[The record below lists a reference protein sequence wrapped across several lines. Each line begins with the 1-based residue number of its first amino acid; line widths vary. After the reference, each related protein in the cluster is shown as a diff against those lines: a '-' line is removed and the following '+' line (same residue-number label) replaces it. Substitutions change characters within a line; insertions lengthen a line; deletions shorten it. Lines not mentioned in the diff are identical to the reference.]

1 MKKVLLFLILV
12 LSATVAIPQSNQKK
26 IKFSNY
32 AYYEGVADK
41 KSPCGSGTLYP
52 CSRCLVTGI
61 FNNNKISNGKIIFND
76 HKFVITGEFTYAVI
90 GEEQFVIIINNGK
103 INRNQLPKNTPIKFD
118 HDNYV
123 FESHYTSY
131 PKLPKSYYE
140 MLKQFAGETEY
151 QRRSDGRKKNIYNNE
166 KCTRKTVTK
175 SSYLEVNFPSGV
187 VARYEVAD
195 RSNNWSRPNGDFV
208 NFVLSTD
215 GEYIISNY
223 KITSGRSTITPKEF
237 TYIFENGNKYIGSVN
252 EPSLKNYVGAIGLER
267 LANFRGI
274 SWNWSGFK
282 DKALDGVVIYA
293 DGSSEK
299 VVNGVTDSEKA
310 RIEAKRK
317 ADEEAKRKAEEAA
330 RIAAEKEAKRK
341 AEEAARIAAE
351 KEAKRKAEE
360 AARIAAEEEA
370 KRKAEEA
377 ARIAAEEEAKRKAEE
392 AARIAAEKEAKRKAE
407 MAARIAAEEEAK
419 RRAEEAARIAA
430 EKEAKRKA
438 EMAARIAEDRSRS
451 IAEKESMQEAMRA
464 RIAAERE
471 QAAAESERVAA
482 EKART
487 TIISAFEFIATQK
500 SHTSISEDSRV
511 PRLFYHPS
519 FNPYS
524 PNFRSEL
531 ASRLEAFCPCVGYD
545 IVAINENSVICK
557 LGKREANGTV
567 SIYQLTIKHNA
578 GMLDITSFDVG
589 KAEKIR

>member
-140 MLKQFAGETEY
+140 MLKQFAGETQY

-175 SSYLEVNFPSGV
+175 ASYLEVNFPSGV

-195 RSNNWSRPNGDFV
+195 RSSNWLRPNGDFV
-208 NFVLSTD
+208 NFVLSD
-215 GEYIISNY
+215 DEYIISDY

-237 TYIFENGNKYIGSVN
+237 TYIFENGNKYIGSVS
-252 EPSLKNYVGAIGLER
+252 EPSLKNYVGEIGLGR
-267 LANFRGI
+267 LANFRDI
-274 SWNWSGFK
+274 SWDWSGFK

-341 AEEAARIAAE
+341 AEMAARIAAEKEAKRKAEEAARIAAE

-392 AARIAAEKEAKRKAE
+392 T
-407 MAARIAAEEEAK
+407 ARIAAEEEAK
-419 RRAEEAARIAA
+419 RKAEEAARIAA

-578 GMLDITSFDVG
+578 GMLDITSFDIG

>member
-1 MKKVLLFLILV
+1 MIITAMKKILLFLILV

-166 KCTRKTVTK
+166 KCTRKTITK
-175 SSYLEVNFPSGV
+175 ASYLEVNFPSGV

-195 RSNNWSRPNGDFV
+195 RSSNWLRPNGDFV

-215 GEYIISNY
+215 GEYNISNY

-237 TYIFENGNKYIGSVN
+237 TYIFENGNKYIGSIN
-252 EPSLKNYVGAIGLER
+252 EPSLKNYVGEMGLER

-392 AARIAAEKEAKRKAE
+392 AARIAAE
-407 MAARIAAEEEAK
+407 EEAK

-471 QAAAESERVAA
+471 QAAAERERVAA
-482 EKART
+482 ENART
-487 TIISAFEFIATQK
+487 TIVSAFEFIATQK

-578 GMLDITSFDVG
+578 GMLDITSFDIG

>member
-1 MKKVLLFLILV
+1 MIITAMKKILLFLILV

-61 FNNNKISNGKIIFND
+61 FNNNKISNGKIVFND
-76 HKFVITGEFTYAVI
+76 HTFVITGEFTYAVI

-140 MLKQFAGETEY
+140 MLKQFAGETQY

-195 RSNNWSRPNGDFV
+195 RSSNWLRPNGDFV
-208 NFVLSTD
+208 NFVLSD
-215 GEYIISNY
+215 NEYNISDY
-223 KITSGRSTITPKEF
+223 KITSGRSTITPNEF
-237 TYIFENGNKYIGSVN
+237 TYIFENGNKYIGSVS
-252 EPSLKNYVGAIGLER
+252 EPSLKNYVGEIGLER
-267 LANFRGI
+267 LANFRDI
-274 SWNWSGFK
+274 SWDWSGFK

-299 VVNGVTDSEKA
+299 VVNGVTASETA

-317 ADEEAKRKAEEAA
+317 AEEAARIAAEKEAKRKAEEAA

-377 ARIAAEEEAKRKAEE
+377 ARIAAEEEAKRKAE
-392 AARIAAEKEAKRKAE
+392 
-407 MAARIAAEEEAK
+407 AARIAAEEEAK
-419 RRAEEAARIAA
+419 RKAEMAAYIAA
-430 EKEAKRKA
+430 AEEAKRKA
-438 EMAARIAEDRSRS
+438 EMAARIAEERSRS
-451 IAEKESMQEAMRA
+451 ISEKESMQEAMRA
-464 RIAAERE
+464 RIVAERE
-471 QAAAESERVAA
+471 QAAAERERVAA
-482 EKART
+482 ENART
-487 TIISAFEFIATQK
+487 TIVSAFEFIATQK

-511 PRLFYHPS
+511 PRLFCHPS

-531 ASRLEAFCPCVGYD
+531 ASRLAAFCPCVGYD
-545 IVAINENSVICK
+545 IVSINENSVICN

-567 SIYQLTIKHNA
+567 SIYQLTIKHN
-578 GMLDITSFDVG
+578 GGLLDVTSFDIG
-589 KAEKIR
+589 KANKIR